1 MIALK
6 DYQIKAIGELTVKVL
21 TFLNKSE
28 KAVITFKSPT
38 GSGKTLMVSE
48 LLKNIA
54 LIPNS
59 NISIVWI
66 SVRMLHEQ
74 SKEKLERYFEDLR
87 LIKCSYFSGLT
98 DRKIEQN
105 EILFIN
111 WESIN
116 RKNVNIMVRE
126 NELDN
131 NLNSIIRNTKD
142 EGRRILLVIDES
154 HHTAKSS
161 SLF

>member
-6 DYQIKAIGELTVKVL
+6 DYQIKAIGELTEKVL

-54 LIPNS
+54 PTPNS

-74 SKEKLERYFEDLR
+74 SK
-87 LIKCSYFSGLT
+87 
-98 DRKIEQN
+98 
-105 EILFIN
+105 
-111 WESIN
+111 
-116 RKNVNIMVRE
+116 
-126 NELDN
+126 
-131 NLNSIIRNTKD
+131 
-142 EGRRILLVIDES
+142 
-154 HHTAKSS
+154 
-161 SLF
+161 